1 MKIYLSIVLIS
12 LGLSI
17 DTECGTQLF
26 PNSELEADLVSKNS
40 TTLGDG
46 PNTREVRWVPITYH
60 IVRQDDGEGGIPV
73 DRVESSLVHL
83 NSAYSDISFNFY
95 RISDIDY
102 IDNTDYYVNIDV
114 LDLVSLLNF
123 ILNY

>member
-1 MKIYLSIVLIS
+1 MAQIQEKFVGCPLLI
-12 LGLSI
+12 
-17 DTECGTQLF
+17 
-26 PNSELEADLVSKNS
+26 
-40 TTLGDG
+40 TLLD
-46 PNTREVRWVPITYH
+46 RMMA
-60 IVRQDDGEGGIPV
+60 IPV

-83 NSAYSDISFNFY
+83 NSAYSNISFNFY